1 MAYPLNGTTKLIGH
15 LGWQF
20 VRNFSAMN
28 TVDYRLG
35 IEHTRWGFVFGAE
48 IAGAKARER
57 ELFVATDGNGTPRR
71 LDRTAIILS
80 VAKRF

>member
-1 MAYPLNGTTKLIGH
+1 MAYPAQRATKLIGH

-35 IEHTRWGFVFGAE
+35 IEHTRWGFVFAP
-48 IAGAKARER
+48 KSP
-57 ELFVATDGNGTPRR
+57 VPRP
-71 LDRTAIILS
+71 
-80 VAKRF
+80 